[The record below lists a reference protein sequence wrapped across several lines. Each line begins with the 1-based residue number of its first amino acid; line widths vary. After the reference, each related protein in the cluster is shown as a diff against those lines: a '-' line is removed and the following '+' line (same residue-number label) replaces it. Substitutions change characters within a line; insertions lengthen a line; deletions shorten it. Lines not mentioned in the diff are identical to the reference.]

1 MFEGFFGELVVGIEV
16 DEFACFLVKVFE
28 FSLVGSKL
36 VFVFFLVLVLKV
48 FDLNEELLFEF
59 ISGDRGVV
67 AFLWIGF
74 GEFSIF
80 AHVVDFISYFPVCFG
95 DASAVG
101 FIDGSAVAAG
111 DEAGEGFVFGFV

>member
-28 FSLVGSKL
+28 FSLVGGEL

-80 AHVVDFISYFPVCFG
+80 DHVVVERPGKVLFLALFRLGLAVCCLTC
-95 DASAVG
+95 SAW
-101 FIDGSAVAAG
+101 
-111 DEAGEGFVFGFV
+111 

>member
-28 FSLVGSKL
+28 FSLVGGEL

-48 FDLNEELLFEF
+48 FDLNEELLLEV
-59 ISGDRGVV
+59 ISGDGGVV

-74 GEFSIF
+74 GKFSIF
-80 AHVVDFISYFPVCFG
+80 AHVVGFISDFPVCLG
-95 DASAVG
+95 DSSAVG
-101 FIDGSAVAAG
+101 FIDGPAVATS